1 MAKKLKEIFQKYH
14 FSFYIESPTN
24 QQFIILNNH
33 QIEKLKNHEAFS
45 FWERLKEQETVVRFA
60 TSWATE
66 EEDIQALDSL
76 LSTIL

>member
-33 QIEKLKNHEAFS
+33 QIEKLKNHVAFS
-45 FWERLKEQETVVRFA
+45 FWERLNEQETVVRFA

-66 EEDIQALDSL
+66 EEDIQA
-76 LSTIL
+76 